1 MQLFPTAGTFTS
13 NVALVA
19 EYSRATE
26 FSSCMRFKKDLVFD
40 CDDNCAGTSKIVT
53 GDNAGAAWDL
63 NDANDLTLAHT
74 SIVLSST

>member
-1 MQLFPTAGTFTS
+1 MQLFPNTGTFTS

-19 EYSRATE
+19 EYSRATD

-40 CDDNCAGTSKIVT
+40 CDDNCTGTSKIVT
-53 GDNAGAAWDL
+53 GDNAGAAWNL
-63 NDANDLTLAHT
+63 NTATDLTLAHT